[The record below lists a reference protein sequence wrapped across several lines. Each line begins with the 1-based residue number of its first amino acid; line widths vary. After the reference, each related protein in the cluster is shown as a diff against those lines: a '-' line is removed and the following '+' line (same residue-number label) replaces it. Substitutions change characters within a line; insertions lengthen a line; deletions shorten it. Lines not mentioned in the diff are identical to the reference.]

1 VSALTSISATV
12 QRHRTAAALASVPV
26 LAALIGAALGWA
38 LRDDSGQSTPRTAAP
53 ADVRTFTAG
62 DLRVTLPEGWS
73 RVSKGLAVPGLDP
86 ARTAL
91 VSSISTDVAISLVAP
106 TSPSLLP
113 AQLDTGARRP
123 RVIRAGRV
131 RAYHYV
137 VALGANRVID
147 VYAAP
152 TTQGTATVACS
163 SAVYELGE
171 CEAVVAAL
179 RLASGAFLAPT
190 ENAALLERLP
200 TVVSSLNARR
210 APLRERLAKAAS
222 AETGAR
228 AADGLA
234 AAYAAAARAL
244 RPLIVRRGLA
254 IATVRNLN
262 HLRAEH
268 AALAGALRIGDRT
281 TFTLTAQHV
290 RADEARL
297 DRRLAAWQRALRSI

>member
-12 QRHRTAAALASVPV
+12 QRHRTAAALAAVPL
-26 LAALIGAALGWA
+26 LAALIGAAFGWA
-38 LRDDSGQSTPRTAAP
+38 LRGDSTSTTTRAAAP
-53 ADVRTFTAG
+53 SDVRTYAAG
-62 DLRVTLPEGWS
+62 ELRVTLPEGWA
-73 RVSKGLAVPGLDP
+73 RVSKGLSVPGFDP
-86 ARTAL
+86 ARTTL
-91 VSSISTDVAISLVAP
+91 VSSVSTDVAIALVAP

-113 AQLDTGARRP
+113 AQLDTGTRHP
-123 RVIRAGRV
+123 RVVRAGRV

-171 CEAVVAAL
+171 CESVLGAL
-179 RLASGAFLAPT
+179 RLARGSFLAPS

-200 TVVSSLNARR
+200 AVVASLNARR
-210 APLRERLAKAAS
+210 APLRARLSDALS

-234 AAYAAAARAL
+234 AAYAAAARPL
-244 RPLIVRRGLA
+244 RTLIVRHGAAL
-254 IATVRNLN
+254 ATVRNL
-262 HLRAEH
+262 HRLRAEH
-268 AALAGALRIGDRT
+268 EALADALRIGDRA
-281 TFTLTAQHV
+281 TFTLTAQAI

-297 DRRLAAWQRALRSI
+297 DRRLAAWQRALRNT